1 MLCRR
6 QGCRLG
12 VTCGGLT
19 AAATQKAAGGG
30 GQQRFKATR
39 TTPERPAAGPAL
51 LRPDRVEAE
60 RPFQQRLAVPQDEL
74 LPAPSFPTS
83 CQASM
88 KTEMSRQPSCTT
100 AVHARDD
107 VRFHRRLGGRFT
119 SLCDQEKFYGTAEVA
134 FHTIYQDIQLRLHW
148 AREAL
153 RLLQEAL
160 PQASYGPTPVPR
172 RLVVLVLYSHTQHNA
187 AVGLYMR
194 RISSQ
199 VRAMLAENHEEVLGV
214 LTAVVGVKWRSLT
227 TAEAN
232 GMGQKN
238 NSDAAALHDD
248 FLWYPNAGLYTFNAM
263 IQCLCR
269 VGLDAD
275 TQGKARASLQLH
287 RKILT
292 ISEGW
297 FHVRT
302 AAELHQPPRAP
313 YGAAVDTV
321 DVEPLPFVL
330 GSAHTAEEL
339 HQFARYTACRALAL

>member
-6 QGCRLG
+6 QGCRLT

-19 AAATQKAAGGG
+19 AAATPKAAGGG

-39 TTPERPAAGPAL
+39 TTPERPTAAPPP
-51 LRPDRVEAE
+51 LRPDRMEVE
-60 RPFQQRLAVPQDEL
+60 RLFQQRLAVSQDEL
-74 LPAPSFPTS
+74 FPAPSSPAS
-83 CQASM
+83 CHASM
-88 KTEMSRQPSCTT
+88 KTEVARPPSCT
-100 AVHARDD
+100 AAGHAKDD
-107 VRFHRRLGGRFT
+107 VRFHRRLSSRFT
-119 SLCDQEKFYGTAEVA
+119 SLCDQEKFYGTAEVS
-134 FHTIYQDIQLRLHW
+134 FHSIHQDIQLRLRW

-160 PQASYGPTPVPR
+160 PQASHGPTPVPR

-187 AVGLYMR
+187 AVGLHMR
-194 RISSQ
+194 RISAQ

-214 LTAVVGVKWRSLT
+214 LTAVVGVKWRSLA

-232 GMGQKN
+232 DMDHKN
-238 NSDAAALHDD
+238 GSDAAALHDD

-263 IQCLCR
+263 MQCLCR

-275 TQGKARASLQLH
+275 TQGKARASLQMH

-297 FHVRT
+297 FHMRT
-302 AAELHQPPRAP
+302 AAEMHQPPRASS
-313 YGAAVDTV
+313 GAAIDTV